1 MSPAP
6 AFALDLPVLACPAC
20 GALDP
25 GPRALCPRCQAPL
38 AAATSPATGTLVS
51 WTMIRRPP
59 ASFKED
65 GQYAV
70 AVVRLD
76 AGVQVTGRLLKPDGQ
91 ARPGARVTARA
102 SLRAIPLFEVD
113 G

>member
-1 MSPAP
+1 MSPSP
-6 AFALDLPVLACPAC
+6 VLDLTLSKCPAC

-38 AAATSPATGTLVS
+38 AAATAPASGELVS
-51 WTMIRRPP
+51 WTLIRRPP
-59 ASFKED
+59 SSFKED

-70 AVVRLD
+70 AIVRLD
-76 AGVQVTGRLLKPDGQ
+76 AGVQVTGRLVKPDER
-91 ARPGARVTARA
+91 ARPGARVTARTK
-102 SLRAIPLFEVD
+102 LRDIALFEVD

>member
-1 MSPAP
+1 MSPA
-6 AFALDLPVLACPAC
+6 LDLAVLKCSKC

-38 AAATSPATGTLVS
+38 AAATAPATGTLVS
-51 WTMIRRPP
+51 WTLIRRPP

-76 AGVQVTGRLLKPDGQ
+76 AGVQVTGRLVKPDEQ

-102 SLRAIPLFEVD
+102 KLREIPLFEVD